1 MHDRHGLRLKL
12 YKSPH
17 GGLTADPE
25 QASLFQRA
33 ADWTSAA
40 MGRPANIAIW
50 LVAVVAWTL
59 TFAIGGP
66 HLSSGNWLPAWFTSQ
81 GFNFPLN
88 LITTVAELF
97 IGFLVGA
104 ASNRSERNLEA
115 TLGRIEQLERSVDEQ
130 AKTSLALLQSNTKLI
145 TQLPQLQTADS
156 TILDRL
162 EHVTAEL
169 NAIREAVAPG
179 VPNPAKAPTPTAPR
193 RNTEFGMRAPGDRP
207 GNVCHYRPGV
217 REVLSCGPQI

>member
-1 MHDRHGLRLKL
+1 MSIVHERHGLRLRL

-40 MGRPANIAIW
+40 MGRPANIVIW
-50 LVAVVAWTL
+50 LVAVVAWTV
-59 TFAIGGP
+59 TFALGGP
-66 HLSSGNWLPAWFTSQ
+66 YISSGHWLPAWFTSQ

-88 LITTVAELF
+88 LVTTVAELF

-115 TLGRIEQLERSVDEQ
+115 TLGRIEQLEQSMDAQ
-130 AKTSLALLQSNTKLI
+130 AKTSLALLQSNTELI
-145 TQLPQLQTADS
+145 TQMPQLQTAAN
-156 TILDRL
+156 TMLDRL
-162 EHVTAEL
+162 EHVNAEL
-169 NAIREAVAPG
+169 NLIREAVAPG
-179 VPNPAKAPTPTAPR
+179 VSNPAKGTDTDRAAP
-193 RNTEFGMRAPGDRP
+193 E
-207 GNVCHYRPGV
+207 H
-217 REVLSCGPQI
+217 

>member
-1 MHDRHGLRLKL
+1 VSTAHDRHLHRPRL
-12 YKSPH
+12 YRTRH

-40 MGRPANIAIW
+40 MGKPANIVIW

-59 TFAIGGP
+59 TFVLGGP
-66 HLSSGNWLPAWFTSQ
+66 HIASGDWLPSWFTSQ

-88 LITTVAELF
+88 LVTTVAELF

-115 TLGRIEQLERSVDEQ
+115 TLARIEGLEQSMDEQ
-130 AKTSLALLQSNTKLI
+130 SKTTLSLLQSNTKLI
-145 TQLPQLQTADS
+145 TEMPHVQSAAS
-156 TILDRL
+156 TILARL
-162 EHVTAEL
+162 DDLSAEL
-169 NAIREAVAPG
+169 TTLRAALAPAAPG
-179 VPNPAKAPTPTAPR
+179 PASAIPPDAAAP
-193 RNTEFGMRAPGDRP
+193 E
-207 GNVCHYRPGV
+207 
-217 REVLSCGPQI
+217 Q